1 LSQSFAVVEQPEFID
16 MVRVLKPDIKDED
29 IPGRKALVAMIMREY
44 EKEREVL
51 KQHLKVS
58 FHILISWE

>member
-1 LSQSFAVVEQPEFID
+1 